1 MLPMNAIT
9 AMNDKEAVLSAP
21 QDNAAQETESRMPD
35 SVLWV
40 NWEIPQTPQP
50 ANILPDTPEQMSGE
64 SEEDITPLPT
74 EVKPL
79 AVSAAPPTVMS
90 WQQAER
96 GQYWNR
102 ILTADPDTIPQD
114 IRAAAGAAD
123 ESRSPEEREYHLLRT
138 VNRSWAADHLGYSR
152 EAVSADWGKIR
163 GELADSL
170 GVAGNEQEVFTSL
183 SLQAQEAPRRELAR
197 SVYEKEYLRV
207 LEDTDSPQ
215 SDEAAELSRDD
226 VPLVAEIR
234 RMARAAAEA
243 DREECLQHADA
254 LQQVV
259 QTFSQ
264 MERGPVQQA
273 RALWNSPQFL
283 QSIDELSELSQE
295 KRAVLY
301 RVMQAEWKKSGYTPQ
316 PEALPVAML
325 HSLVRGGVN
334 MSLNIGQAIG
344 NAAVA
349 QLGQLGESLGAES
362 LSRFSE
368 RQDKRLRVLEELRRV
383 VQQEVIPIRMGED
396 ASFAEELLVDMSAAV
411 PGVALAFAGVPGVSL
426 LAASSAGAS
435 VADARQRAPEG
446 SQKLQT
452 AAGCLAGAAQAAI
465 FKGMS
470 GLGQR
475 LISRTISRFADSVG
489 QGTKKYAFAAL
500 QSGAQFTQETVNML
514 MAGKAAQAA
523 ELGLQELAARAD
535 DTASYID
542 WAAFGDNLTDVETN
556 IREAAM
562 NLPFVLIAGGKAA
575 LHHFRS
581 PRAVLGDGHRLDD
594 WGVDP
599 EMKARVMQAPNL
611 QQQNELLREA
621 LRSSKRWSG
630 AGFLSDV
637 AAKSLRLLQTK
648 DLHLFDNEQ
657 VVALFLAHPG
667 ERTVLSGVLAKN
679 GESGNTAAAAPEHAH
694 LVPRKRLPVGKAP
707 WLGSLMNG
715 WIAKAGTFSGQWR
728 INKKMKLAETEALR
742 HRDLSP
748 ILRQKGYY
756 LPQAERVRRG
766 LLAELVHSVEQLSYR
781 FLLNT
786 YTIDT
791 LNRSY
796 ASEKKA
802 QERTEKIRA
811 QIPNLAARAVLQSAM
826 DGHHAAANE
835 TIKNYFRDFYL
846 NRRYNTIREPWLQK
860 TTNEQIRE
868 IAAFADAPTR
878 VLRRY
883 PEEAREMRM
892 QYLELTSAVRELAEL
907 IPHMEDFHTLLS
919 RGHSPLG
926 AYAGILEREFFL
938 SADSPDWKPKGWDAA
953 LSHPTD
959 EALRLNTAANLRKM
973 ELYTQLTGREP
984 ERVSDASGAAWWR
997 IRRPDGT
1004 PTRWHE
1010 SGGHVANDMAYIY
1023 SLRMGMP
1030 YAKDLY
1036 AERLRENMRLDGLA
1050 FADVLPQQRR
1060 RFSTHDALA
1069 AIALSDLHEQWLGRA
1084 SEMPLGVSYHR
1095 RRIYDVA
1102 AKRQYDGVASFLYPG
1117 EKTSSPNHYLLDP
1130 KRTVNPLNL
1139 IFARARVYWQRMLDS
1154 GACSAADAADFLVS
1168 QGQISQQRKQELLHM
1183 PEVQHRLY
1191 HLPEVKKMKR
1201 KRQHRYVRAL
1211 RELLLQR
1218 DTADMRAALSEAL
1231 SYFSTKCLVAD
1242 MERIPLPD
1250 SVKEW
1255 IAATPFRIPDTRKAV
1270 DRPGLISG
1278 GADTTTYPR
1287 NSDEFL
1293 IRWMNDKSA
1302 EYLQSNGEGIAA
1314 VRMKLRD
1321 ADSDLRQSPFYQHI
1335 RELWEPSE
1343 AQRKEQCWSYLLSGD
1358 KHFRHAGQELWNLLR
1373 QPKRAWESL
1382 SERQQDLLRGDL
1394 LPVVRE
1400 HPAPGVKPGE
1410 PNALEQSLSQL
1421 ELLLE
1426 EIPQLHDYAL
1436 NLRNPGEIVRLQL
1449 DSQSAPRHPGLQA
1462 AVIARDELLG
1472 AVPELQPGGTMNVAV
1487 LPHELAEDAR
1497 VMPALHLL
1505 TALRHQVMDYPAVT
1519 PEGITWR
1526 NRFYGGKTGERPNG
1540 VSEEWTAEKPL
1551 SGLLDTLQKLENG
1564 LGGES
1569 AELLGETVAP
1579 LSTELDLS
1587 PLQHVTVYRNRQ
1599 YPSVQLRLMPGDFAS
1614 SSVCRRRPYV
1624 VHSLAGAPMENKSGW
1639 GLHGEVS
1646 KVYQDL
1652 VRFDSNMERF
1662 HFDERIHKAGG
1673 FFAMVFNQLQT
1684 RLMDAETLRLGRDA
1698 DLSNREI
1705 IMHLAQ
1711 DSGYSNKLAG
1721 VDIGTLTPDELVTLS
1736 LFRHLLAYEYGTYPQ
1751 AAEAELLR
1759 LGARFRED
1767 SNLFEQVK
1775 ENVLDSGE
1783 HGLELIDYVRK
1794 ADENLIRRE
1803 DGTVVQMRYLPTQSR
1818 SYKKFEHVRR
1828 SPRPVDTD
1836 AAAREYMRQPKKHE
1850 KLKNYDGYR

>member
-1 MLPMNAIT
+1 MNAIT
-9 AMNDKEAVLSAP
+9 AMNEKETVLRAP
-21 QDNAAQETESRMPD
+21 QDNDIEETKSPLPD

-40 NWEIPQTPQP
+40 NWEIPQTPRP
-50 ANILPDTPEQMSGE
+50 ANILPDTPERESGAAE
-64 SEEDITPLPT
+64 AEALPT

-79 AVSAAPPTVMS
+79 EVSAAPPATMS
-90 WQQAER
+90 WHQAER
-96 GQYWNR
+96 AQYWNR

-114 IRAAAGAAD
+114 IRTAAGAED
-123 ESRSPEEREYHLLRT
+123 ESQPPEEREYHLLRT

-163 GELADSL
+163 DELADNL

-207 LEDTDSPQ
+207 LENADSPQ
-215 SDEAAELSRDD
+215 PVETEELSRDD
-226 VPLVAEIR
+226 ASRLEEIR

-254 LQQVV
+254 LQHVV

-295 KRAVLY
+295 KRALLY
-301 RVMQAEWKKSGYTPQ
+301 RVVQAEWKKNGFAPQ

-383 VQQEVIPIRMGED
+383 VQQEVIPVHLGED
-396 ASFAEELLVDMSAAV
+396 ASFAEELLVDMSGAV
-411 PGVALAFAGVPGVSL
+411 PGVALAFAGVPGVSV

-475 LISRTISRFADSVG
+475 LISRTINRFADSVG
-489 QGTKKYAFAAL
+489 QGMKKYALAAL

-514 MAGKAAQAA
+514 LAGKAAQAA

-535 DTASYID
+535 ETASNID
-542 WAAFGDNLTDVETN
+542 WTAFGDNLTDVETN

-581 PRAVLGDGHRLDD
+581 PSAVLGDGHRLDD
-594 WGVDP
+594 WGVTP
-599 EMKARVMQAPNL
+599 EMKERVMQAPTL

-621 LRSSKRWSG
+621 LRNSKRWSG
-630 AGFLSDV
+630 AGFLSEV

-657 VVALFLAHPG
+657 VVAEFLSHPG
-667 ERTVLSGVLAKN
+667 ERSVLSGVLAKG
-679 GESGNTAAAAPEHAH
+679 GEAGNTAAAQEHAH
-694 LVPRKRLPVGKAP
+694 LIPRKSLPAGKAP
-707 WLGSLMNG
+707 WLGALMNG
-715 WIAKAGTFSGQWR
+715 WIAKAGKFAAQWR
-728 INKKMKLAETEALR
+728 IDNKLKLTETESQR

-748 ILRQKGYY
+748 ALRQKGYY

-802 QERTEKIRA
+802 LERTEKIRT
-811 QIPNLAARAVLQSAM
+811 QIPGLVARAVLQSAM
-826 DGHHAAANE
+826 DGHYASANE

-868 IAAFADAPTR
+868 IAAFADAPAR

-883 PEEAREMRM
+883 PAEAREMRM
-892 QYLELTSAVRELAEL
+892 QYLDLTSAVRELAEL

-926 AYAGILEREFFL
+926 AYAGILEREFSL
-938 SADSPDWKPKGWDAA
+938 AADSPDWKPEGWDAA
-953 LSHPTD
+953 LNHPTD
-959 EALRLNTAANLRKM
+959 EALRLTTAANMRKM

-984 ERVSDASGAAWWR
+984 ERVSAASGAEWWR

-1010 SGGHVANDMAYIY
+1010 SDGQVANDMAYIY
-1023 SLRMGMP
+1023 NLRMGMP

-1069 AIALSDLHEQWLGRA
+1069 AIALEHLHEQWLGRA

-1095 RRIYDVA
+1095 RRIYDVT

-1117 EKTSSPNHYLLDP
+1117 EKSTRPNHYLLDP

-1154 GACSAADAADFLVS
+1154 GACSAAEVADFLVS
-1168 QGQISQQRKQELLHM
+1168 QGEISQQRKQELLHM
-1183 PEVQHRLY
+1183 PEVKHRLY

-1211 RELLLQR
+1211 RELLFQR
-1218 DTADMRAALSEAL
+1218 DTADMRAALSEAM

-1242 MERIPLPD
+1242 MERSSLPD

-1255 IAATPFRIPDTRKAV
+1255 IAATPFRVPDTRKAV
-1270 DRPGLISG
+1270 DRPGLITG
-1278 GADTTTYPR
+1278 GADTTAYPR

-1293 IRWMNDKSA
+1293 IRWMNDRAS

-1314 VRMKLRD
+1314 LRMKLRD
-1321 ADSDLRQSPFYQHI
+1321 ENSDLRQSPFYNPI

-1343 AQRKEQCWSYLLSGD
+1343 MQRKEQCWSYLLSGD

-1373 QPKRAWESL
+1373 LPKRAWERL
-1382 SERQQDLLRGDL
+1382 PEQQQDLLRGDL
-1394 LPVVRE
+1394 LPVVQE
-1400 HPAPGVKPGE
+1400 HPAPGVNPTD
-1410 PNALEQSLSQL
+1410 PNALEQSLTQL

-1436 NLRNPGEIVRLQL
+1436 NLRNPSEMMRLQL
-1449 DSQSAPRHPGLQA
+1449 DSQIVPDHSGLHA
-1462 AVIARDELLG
+1462 GVIARDELLRQ
-1472 AVPELQPGGTMNVAV
+1472 VPELQPGGTMEAAQ
-1487 LPHELAEDAR
+1487 LPEELAEDAR

-1540 VSEEWTAEKPL
+1540 VSEEWAAEKPL
-1551 SGLLDTLQKLENG
+1551 SGLLDTLQNLENG
-1564 LGGES
+1564 LEGKPT
-1569 AELLGETVAP
+1569 ALLGEVIEP
-1579 LSTELDLS
+1579 LSTELDMS
-1587 PLQHVTVYRNRQ
+1587 PLQHVTVYRNSR
-1599 YPSVQLRLMPGDFAS
+1599 YPAVRLRLMPGDFAS
-1614 SSVCRRRPYV
+1614 ASLCRRRPYV
-1624 VHSLAGAPMENKSGW
+1624 VHSLAGAPLGNKSGW
-1639 GLHGEVS
+1639 GLQDNVS

-1652 VRFDSNMERF
+1652 VRFDSNMERL
-1662 HFDERIHKAGG
+1662 HFDERIHKAGA

-1711 DSGYSNKLAG
+1711 DSGYSDKLAG
-1721 VDIGTLTPDELVTLS
+1721 VDIGTLSPDELVTLS
-1736 LFRHLLAYEYGTYPQ
+1736 LFRHLLAYEYGVNPQ
-1751 AAEAELLR
+1751 AAEEELLR

-1775 ENVLDSGE
+1775 ENVLDSGV
-1783 HGLELIDYVRK
+1783 HGLELIDSVRM

-1803 DGTVVQMRYLPTQSR
+1803 DGTAVQKRYLPTQSR
-1818 SYKKFEHVRR
+1818 SYQKIERVHRIT
-1828 SPRPVDTD
+1828 RPID
-1836 AAAREYMRQPKKHE
+1836 ADADAREYMRKPKKHE
-1850 KLKNYDGYR
+1850 KSRDYDGYR